1 MSYLP
6 IPVHHRLRC
15 QHPWFRR
22 QWVPLVAE
30 MTVGKVLTKIQGRQ
44 SHTERDSEGEQVER
58 AVGRAS
64 CDEELRRGWQS
75 GSGGEGRWPGR
86 AGRSESARG
95 DWEAVR
101 RCSGGCQDD
110 KTVGR
115 TRCEMQTSVEKLGE
129 CQTVLSGQYWFS
141 WSMTALEIRLGLSTA
156 L

>member
-1 MSYLP
+1 MSLR
-6 IPVHHRLRC
+6 HRLRF
-15 QHPWFRR
+15 QHRRFRR

-30 MTVGKVLTKIQGRQ
+30 MTVGRVLTKIRGRQ

-75 GSGGEGRWPGR
+75 VSGGEGRWPGR
-86 AGRSESARG
+86 AGRSESARS

-101 RCSGGCQDD
+101 RCSGGCQGD

-115 TRCEMQTSVEKLGE
+115 TMCTMQPSVEKRE
-129 CQTVLSGQYWFS
+129 ACQRVLLGQYWFFS
-141 WSMTALEIRLGLSTA
+141 STTALEIRLGLSTA
-156 L
+156 V